1 VRRAAIGAFVVSW
14 EEFLTTNELI
24 WPVQVE
30 RPFSKSR
37 RNALV
42 GGVLGNAFEA
52 YDTAIYGY
60 LAVVMGKLFF
70 PGADPAVQVLSSLA
84 LFGVTFCMRPIGAL
98 LFGPIADRIGR
109 TPVLILMVVMMAGA
123 TAAVG
128 LLPTYQ
134 SIGIAATASLV
145 VLRLIQGL
153 AVGGEFGTA
162 TSLLAEFA
170 RPGRRGFATSWY
182 IFSSLSGFLFGA
194 IVVTVLTNA
203 VGSEWVATTG
213 WRWVFLLAAP
223 LGLVAVFIRLR
234 VSETPEFSVISS
246 RGQISRAPL
255 REVLSHRRPLLLA
268 IGVGTLHSV
277 AFYMAYSYATT
288 YIQTVAH
295 LGFSVAFMSTVVASA
310 IGLIILP
317 FAGSAADRWGRRSV
331 LATGAIW
338 LLLAAYP
345 AFILMS
351 AGSAGAFIGQALL
364 GIGVGLFLST
374 STVTMAELFPTRVRA
389 TGSSVGYNFAAS
401 LFGGTAP
408 FIAALLVSMTG
419 NTTMPALYLAVAA
432 ALALVCVGLI
442 RPESL
447 HNPESL

>member
-1 VRRAAIGAFVVSW
+1 
-14 EEFLTTNELI
+14 LTTNDLV
-24 WPVQVE
+24 WSRQVE
-30 RPFSKSR
+30 QLRSSSR
-37 RNALV
+37 RNALI

-70 PGADPAVQVLSSLA
+70 SGADPAVQVLSSLA
-84 LFGVTFCMRPIGAL
+84 LFGVTFFMRPLGAL
-98 LFGPIADRIGR
+98 LFGPVADRIGR
-109 TPVLILMVVMMAGA
+109 TPVLILMVAMMAGA

-134 SIGIAATASLV
+134 SVGIAATASLV

-170 RPGRRGFATSWY
+170 GRGKRGFATSWY
-182 IFSSLSGFLFGA
+182 IFSSLSGFLLAA
-194 IVVTVLTNA
+194 IVVTVLTKVA
-203 VGSEWVATTG
+203 GSEWVAITG
-213 WRWVFLLAAP
+213 WRWIFLLAAP
-223 LGLVAVFIRLR
+223 LGLIAVFIRLR
-234 VSETPEFSVISS
+234 VGETPEFSSISS
-246 RGQISRAPL
+246 KGETSRAPL
-255 REVLSHRRPLLLA
+255 REVLSHHKPLLLA
-268 IGVGTLHSV
+268 IGIGTLHSV
-277 AFYMAYSYATT
+277 AFYMAYAYATT
-288 YIQTVAH
+288 YIQTVSQ
-295 LGFSVAFMSTVVASA
+295 LGFSAAFASTVVASA

-317 FAGSAADRWGRRSV
+317 FAGSAADRWGRRTV
-331 LATGAIW
+331 LTTGAVW

-351 AGSAGAFIGQALL
+351 AGLVGAFIGQALL

-408 FIAALLVSMTG
+408 FISALLVSVTG
-419 NTTMPALYLAVAA
+419 ITTMPALYLAVAA

-447 HNPESL
+447 YNPEGP